1 MEEETKGTYAE
12 LDSSLSQAQRHAY
25 HLCGSPR
32 PPDPVPPPGSATG
45 GGKIRAW
52 SSLAPITGLEG
63 IGPFSQ
69 SWAPPGIPSAREHG
83 RVVSA
88 SAAEDSQLEPGP
100 SGGPSPRNASR
111 RSSPAQR
118 D

>member
-1 MEEETKGTYAE
+1 MTYAE
-12 LDSSLSQAQRHAY
+12 LDSSLSQAREHAY

-32 PPDPVPPPGSATG
+32 PPHPVPPPGPAAG

-52 SSLAPITGLEG
+52 SSLAPTTGLEG
-63 IGPFSQ
+63 IRSFSQ
-69 SWAPPGIPSAREHG
+69 SWAPLENLNARGPGI
-83 RVVSA
+83 VVSA
-88 SAAEDSQLEPGP
+88 SAAEDSQLKPGP
-100 SGGPSPRNASR
+100 SDGTSPRNASR

>member
-1 MEEETKGTYAE
+1 MTYAE
-12 LDSSLSQAQRHAY
+12 VDSSLSLAQGHVH

-32 PPDPVPPPGSATG
+32 PPDLVPHPSPAAG

-52 SSLAPITGLEG
+52 SSLAPMTGLEG
-63 IGPFSQ
+63 IGSSSQ
-69 SWAPPGIPSAREHG
+69 SWAPPENLSSREPG

-88 SAAEDSQLEPGP
+88 SAAEDYQLEPGP
-100 SGGPSPRNASR
+100 SGGPSPQNSSR